1 MRNLNTTP
9 TRLMTKTDSNL
20 QSDKPKD
27 RYKITN
33 WREYNNGL
41 KRRGSLTIWIDD
53 AISQKW
59 YHQGPARR
67 GGQKVYSSD
76 CIVLLLTIKVT
87 FRLAFRQLEGFVES
101 VFALMGV
108 DLQVPSYTQI
118 CRRQAGLKV
127 PLGVSERLKKGEAIH
142 LVVDSSG
149 LKVYGECEWKVR
161 KHGWSKRRTWR
172 KIHLGVDENTG
183 EITAQ
188 VLTDNKTDDAAV
200 LADLVVDT
208 FNEGIDI
215 NKVGTDG
222 AYDHYDCWDMLMG
235 VEIEPIIPPRENA
248 VFQLD
253 KDGLLTDHPRNRALE
268 IIDEGG
274 QETHRKG
281 WKIQSGYHR
290 RSKSENAF
298 FRWKTILGE
307 KMYAREFGN
316 QKTEAAI
323 KAAVLNKFIQIA
335 APMSVKVA

>member
-1 MRNLNTTP
+1 
-9 TRLMTKTDSNL
+9 MTKIDSNL
-20 QSDKPKD
+20 QPDKPKD

-33 WREYNNGL
+33 WQEYNSGL
-41 KRRGSLTIWIDD
+41 KRRGSLTLWIDES
-53 AISQKW
+53 ISGSW
-59 YHQGPARR
+59 YHQGPNKR
-67 GGQKVYSSD
+67 GGQRIYSAA
-76 CIVLLLTIKVT
+76 CIVLLLTLKVT
-87 FRLAFRQLEGFVES
+87 FRLAFRQLEGFAES

-118 CRRQAGLKV
+118 CRRQAGFKV

-161 KHGWSKRRTWR
+161 KHGWSKRRRWR
-172 KIHLGVDENTG
+172 KIHLGVDEKTG

-200 LADLVVDT
+200 LVDLVVNT
-208 FNEGIDI
+208 FEEGVDI

-222 AYDHYDCWDMLMG
+222 AYDHYDCWDMLMEA
-235 VEIEPIIPPRENA
+235 EIEPIIPPRENA

-253 KDGLLTDHPRNRALE
+253 EDGMLTDHPRNRALE
-268 IIDEGG
+268 MIDEGG
-274 QETHRKG
+274 QEANRKG
-281 WKIQSGYHR
+281 WKVQSGYHR

-307 KMYAREFGN
+307 KMYAREFAT

-335 APMSVKVA
+335 APKSVKVA

>member
-1 MRNLNTTP
+1 
-9 TRLMTKTDSNL
+9 MTKIDTITNPN
-20 QSDKPKD
+20 KPKD
-27 RYKITN
+27 RYKVTN
-33 WREYNNGL
+33 WPEYNAGL
-41 KRRGSLTIWIDD
+41 KRRGSLTLWIDD
-53 AISQKW
+53 SVSGSW
-59 YHQGPARR
+59 YHQGPVKR
-67 GGQKVYSSD
+67 GGQMVYSAN
-76 CIVLLLTIKVT
+76 CMVLLLTLKVT
-87 FRLAFRQLEGFVES
+87 FRLAFRQLEGFAES

-108 DLQVPSYTQI
+108 DLRVPSYTQI
-118 CRRQAGLKV
+118 CRRQSGLKV

-172 KIHLGVDENTG
+172 KIHLGVDEKTG
-183 EITAQ
+183 EITAH

-200 LADLVVDT
+200 LVDLVVDT
-208 FNEGIDI
+208 FNEGVDI

-222 AYDHYDCWDMLMG
+222 AYDHYDCWDML
-235 VEIEPIIPPRENA
+235 VAAQIEPIIPPRENA

-253 KDGLLTDHPRNRALE
+253 EEGLATDHPRNRALA

-274 QETHRKG
+274 QEANRKG
-281 WKIQSGYHR
+281 WKVQSGYHR

-307 KMYAREFGN
+307 KMYAREFEN
-316 QKTEAAI
+316 QKTEAAV

-335 APMSVKVA
+335 APRSVKVA